1 MKYGKQI
8 SHTMRGYADGGSVPR
23 ARSWKYKL
31 PAFESAAQAAG
42 MDYSM
47 DTVNEMVLLV
57 NEGHTP
63 SSAAKVVAEKRRRS
77 GGSLK
82 RPGTPVP
89 RMVT

>member
-31 PAFESAAQAAG
+31 PAFESAAKSAG
-42 MDYSM
+42 LDTSM
-47 DTVNEMVLLV
+47 DTVNEMVLLT

-63 SSAAKVVAEKRRRS
+63 SSAAKAVAEKRRKS
-77 GGSLK
+77 GGSMK
-82 RPGTPVP
+82 KAGAPVP

>member
-1 MKYGKQI
+1 
-8 SHTMRGYADGGSVPR
+8 
-23 ARSWKYKL
+23 
-31 PAFESAAQAAG
+31 

-63 SSAAKVVAEKRRRS
+63 SSAAKVVANKRRKS
-77 GGSLK
+77 GQPMK
-82 RPGTPVP
+82 KAGTPVS